1 MLRLVAK
8 AFSRLTG
15 PSSFGAGSWMSLPS
29 DAVEEDSV
37 CPTVIAGREIKITT
51 STAAIIQIIKL
62 VPIVNLCFIF
72 LTSLPPRL
80 ASIDAEAGKSIFRTI
95 NYLPNY
101 YTIDTAVLEMNIK
114 LESAEKN

>member
-1 MLRLVAK
+1 
-8 AFSRLTG
+8 
-15 PSSFGAGSWMSLPS
+15 MSLPS

-37 CPTVIAGREIKITT
+37 CPTVIAGREIKITP
-51 STAAIIQIIKL
+51 SAAAIIQIIKF

-72 LTSLPPRL
+72 LTS
-80 ASIDAEAGKSIFRTI
+80 KNIFRTI

-101 YTIDTAVLEMNIK
+101 YTIETAVLEMNIK